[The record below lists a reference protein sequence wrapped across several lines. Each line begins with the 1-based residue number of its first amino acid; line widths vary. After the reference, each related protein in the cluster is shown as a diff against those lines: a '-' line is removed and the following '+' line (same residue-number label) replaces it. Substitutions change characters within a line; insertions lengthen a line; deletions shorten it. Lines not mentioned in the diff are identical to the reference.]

1 MRVVEAAP
9 RSQRIL
15 SPPHGSWR
23 LSRSINLYDVRGGA
37 ADRERCVDWKAQ
49 VAQAAWITG
58 AEVIERELYNNLFE
72 S

>member
-1 MRVVEAAP
+1 MA
-9 RSQRIL
+9 
-15 SPPHGSWR
+15 HGGY
-23 LSRSINLYDVRGGA
+23 SRSIDLYDVRGGA
-37 ADRERCVDWKAQ
+37 ADRARCVDWKAQ